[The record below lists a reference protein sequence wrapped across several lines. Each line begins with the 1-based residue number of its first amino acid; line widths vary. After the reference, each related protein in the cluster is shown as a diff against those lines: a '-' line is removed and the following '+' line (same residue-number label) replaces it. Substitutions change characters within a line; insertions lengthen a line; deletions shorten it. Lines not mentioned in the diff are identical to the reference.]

1 MADLVVTISE
11 SVSLNNKD
19 HGSTNVETI
28 GSVSQID
35 HRIVTATTTEQT
47 IVLFDS
53 AAAAGTFADASVKY
67 LRITNL
73 DGTNF
78 AILRILGNSEEY
90 FVKIE
95 AGDSFIL
102 GNSLMDAN
110 ATGSQSVSL
119 ANIDS
124 IKADADSAS
133 VSLEIFIAQ

>member
-73 DGTNF
+73 DATNF

-110 ATGSQSVSL
+110 AAGGQSVSL

>member
-110 ATGSQSVSL
+110 AAGGQSVSL

>member
-11 SVSLNNKD
+11 SVSINNKD

-53 AAAAGTFADASVKY
+53 AAAAGTFVDASVKY

-110 ATGSQSVSL
+110 ATGSQSLSL

>member
-11 SVSLNNKD
+11 SVSINNKD

-53 AAAAGTFADASVKY
+53 AAAAGTFVDASVKY

-133 VSLEIFIAQ
+133 VSLELFIAQ

>member
-11 SVSLNNKD
+11 SVSINNKD

-53 AAAAGTFADASVKY
+53 AAAAGTFVDASVKY

>member
-73 DGTNF
+73 DATNF

-110 ATGSQSVSL
+110 AAGGQSVSL

-133 VSLEIFIAQ
+133 VNE